1 MMRVPPASALY
12 LRSALWLVVAFTLL
26 VFAARAL
33 GSTQPT
39 PAALSGLHLTECAPP
54 CWLGITPGITEMTDA
69 VHRLNSAQLGGM
81 LFESSDGRSVTT
93 AYEVS
98 GALVRV
104 DIVASEAGKV
114 VQITIFTEPLK
125 GVRLGDAVRY
135 LGTPTCSGGNRS
147 IALYAGATADAVV
160 VGSAAESSGLQ
171 SRLSYID
178 MYAHS
183 YNLHPCAPQND

>member
-1 MMRVPPASALY
+1 MRLPSASALY
-12 LRSALWLVVAFTLL
+12 LRPVLWLVVVFVLL

-33 GSTQPT
+33 GGTQPH

-81 LFESSDGRSVTT
+81 LFESSDGRVVTT

-147 IALYAGATADAVV
+147 IALYAGATADAVA
-160 VGSAAESSGLQ
+160 VGSPSDTGGLQ

-178 MYAHS
+178 MYAHA
-183 YNLHPCAPQND
+183 YNLHPCAAQND

>member
-1 MMRVPPASALY
+1 MPHSPVSAHTYRLY
-12 LRSALWLVVAFTLL
+12 LRSALWLIAAFALL
-26 VFAARAL
+26 VFAARVF
-33 GSTQPT
+33 GGTQPP

-81 LFESSDGRSVTT
+81 LFESSDGRAVTT

-104 DIVASEAGKV
+104 DIVASDAGKV
-114 VQITIFTEPLK
+114 VQITLFTEPLK
-125 GVRLGDAVRY
+125 GVLLGDAVQY
-135 LGTPTCSGGNRS
+135 LGTPNCIGGNRS

-160 VGSAAESSGLQ
+160 VGSSGLR

-178 MYAHS
+178 MYVHS